1 MVCLSCVEDDIKA
14 RKMKLSVVLGIV
26 LATALAVPALAG
38 EAAGDGKSHYRHAY
52 RHMREA
58 APPRAITR
66 NATPQAPPAG
76 SAPIVFP
83 GIAPYPNGQG
93 DEDGLSRHIGDC
105 NKGCIGGNPG

>member
-1 MVCLSCVEDDIKA
+1 
-14 RKMKLSVVLGIV
+14 MKLSVVLGTV

-38 EAAGDGKSHYRHAY
+38 EVDTHAKVHHRHAY
-52 RHMREA
+52 RHMHETA
-58 APPRAITR
+58 QPGAITR